1 MEINIK
7 SLAIALVCV
16 AQFRHGKQY
25 RKPQQESKMF
35 VQNTNRKQ
43 VIAQHPGAAKIVKV
57 DGGYKVFMLVSDYTT
72 WKNQK

>member
-1 MEINIK
+1 
-7 SLAIALVCV
+7 
-16 AQFRHGKQY
+16 
-25 RKPQQESKMF
+25 MF

-57 DGGYKVFMLVSDYTT
+57 DGGYKVFMIVSDYAT